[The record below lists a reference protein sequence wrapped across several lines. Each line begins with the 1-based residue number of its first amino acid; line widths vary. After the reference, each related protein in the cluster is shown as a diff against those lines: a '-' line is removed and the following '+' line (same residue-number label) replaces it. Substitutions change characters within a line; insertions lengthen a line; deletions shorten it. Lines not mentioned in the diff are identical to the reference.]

1 MSILCETLTAL
12 SLTFGVFCQ
21 PAEDSKALAL
31 PIDDKG
37 VWEVSPPAPVEKPRI
52 PAFPPVIIE
61 AAPAPLPTP
70 VPAPKPRVVAEPKPS
85 ILGAYRAALEVA
97 LLQGDSGPVDINT
110 VIGMET
116 EAPASIASLTPPPL
130 GALDLVPPNSKD
142 HYEGTGKDS
151 GIPVDNA
158 RIFAAD
164 RYITGIVETGYNS
177 QVSGGSI
184 IIQVSRD
191 VYGYHSRNVL
201 IPKGSR
207 MICGS
212 GKKLKQG
219 NTRPAFT
226 CKRILMGGYRSEIIK
241 LSAKVSDVQGHL
253 GVSDK
258 VDNRFVEKYGTA
270 FILAGISTAVRVATA
285 AASSNNQ
292 NSPLGNVAD
301 KGSEELSK
309 KLGEISASVVE
320 QMVNL
325 SPIVTI
331 SQGKRVVIRP
341 GEDWYI
347 SKLVGASS

>member
-1 MSILCETLTAL
+1 MSVLCETLTAL
-12 SLTFGVFCQ
+12 SLTLGVFCQ
-21 PAEDSKALAL
+21 PAEDRKALVL
-31 PIDDKG
+31 PIDDRG
-37 VWEVSPPAPVEKPRI
+37 VWEIKPPAPVEKATI
-52 PAFPPVIIE
+52 PPFPAIIIE

-70 VPAPKPRVVAEPKPS
+70 VPAPKPRAVVEPKPS
-85 ILGAYRAALEVA
+85 VLNAYRAALEVS
-97 LLQGDSGPVDINT
+97 LLQGDRGPVDINT
-110 VIGMET
+110 VIGLKT
-116 EAPASIASLTPPPL
+116 EAPASIARLTPPPL

-142 HYEGTGKDS
+142 HYEGTGKNS
-151 GIPVDNA
+151 GLPVDNA

-184 IIQVSRD
+184 IIQVSRN

-219 NTRPAFT
+219 NTRPTFT
-226 CKRILMGGYRSEIIK
+226 CSRILMGGYRSEIIK
-241 LSAKVSDVQGHL
+241 LAAKTSDVQGHL
-253 GVSDK
+253 GISGK
-258 VDNRFVEKYGTA
+258 VDNRFAEKYGTA

-285 AASSNNQ
+285 AASSNTQ

-309 KLGEISASVVE
+309 KLGEISASVIE

-331 SQGKRVVIRP
+331 AQGKRVVIRP

-347 SKLVGASS
+347 TKLGARL